1 MNSSALGN
9 RNFLVFIGGATVSLL
24 GVWVYRVALGWFAW
38 QLTHS
43 EFWVGAVAF
52 TQFAPTVVLSPIFGV
67 LADRFDRR
75 AASML
80 INTLSF
86 VNMLVLGWLA
96 YRGSVDIY
104 VLAALSLTQGTLDGA
119 HAPVRLA
126 VVPNLVRDDQ
136 RHGAIAL
143 TSVAFNL
150 SRFVGPALAGVII
163 ASLGVGAAFAVNAV
177 TYLAMVAAMA
187 MVRIHSPAAA
197 GNERKHPW
205 QDLKDGARYVLAHP
219 TIRLLLLLSLLRS
232 ALARGSL
239 EMLPAF
245 ADAVYDRGAAA
256 LSLLTSAIGAGAVVV
271 GIVLSFGTSWLT
283 VNVIRADIVLAGAF
297 ILVLSLVDRLG
308 FAVPVVAALGALLS
322 LGGVGSQIL
331 IQTLVD
337 ERVRGR
343 VSSFWGAAV
352 FGGTSLGALLIGSAA
367 HAFGLQLAVGTA
379 GVVCIAVIVGGAFF
393 YRPAR
398 R

>member
-1 MNSSALGN
+1 MNSSALSN

-24 GVWVYRVALGWFAW
+24 GVWVYRVALGWLAW

-43 EFWVGAVAF
+43 EFWVGVVAF

-75 AASML
+75 TASML

-104 VLAALSLTQGTLDGA
+104 VLAGLSLTQGTLDGA
-119 HAPVRLA
+119 YAPVRLA
-126 VVPNLVRDDQ
+126 VVPNLVHGNQ
-136 RHGAIAL
+136 RHSAIAL

-163 ASLGVGAAFAVNAV
+163 ALWGVGAAFAVNAV

-187 MVRIHSPAAA
+187 MVHLDSPSAAA
-197 GNERKHPW
+197 DERKHAW
-205 QDLKDGARYVLAHP
+205 QELKDGARYVLAHP
-219 TIRLLLLLSLLRS
+219 TIRSLLLLSLLRS
-232 ALARGSL
+232 GLARGSL

-245 ADAVYDRGAAA
+245 ADAVYNRGAAA
-256 LSLLTSAIGAGAVVV
+256 LSILTSATGAGAVVA
-271 GIVLSFGTSWLT
+271 GIVLSFGSSWLT
-283 VNVIRADIVLAGAF
+283 LNVIRANIVLAGAF
-297 ILVLSLVDRLG
+297 ILLLSFVDQLG
-308 FAVPVVAALGALLS
+308 FAIPIVAGLGALLS
-322 LGGVGSQIL
+322 FGGVGSQIL

-379 GVVCIAVIVGGAFF
+379 GAVCVLVIAAVAMG
-393 YRPAR
+393 YRAAR